1 MVKSDRQ
8 DELGELAK
16 SFNRM
21 ATQLSTSLV
30 SCNRSTLSSPIGKP
44 TSYNQTLE
52 QQVEERTRE
61 LTQAIAQLQ
70 TAQEDYS
77 IGKLAALG
85 QLVAGIAH
93 EINTPLGAI
102 QASINI
108 KGALEQSLG
117 TAACFKRC
125 RLIASPTFS
134 R

>member
-77 IGKLAALG
+77 IGKLAALVS
-85 QLVAGIAH
+85 LWR
-93 EINTPLGAI
+93 ESPTKSTRRWEPI
-102 QASINI
+102 QASIGNSSW
-108 KGALEQSLG
+108 A
-117 TAACFKRC
+117 R
-125 RLIASPTFS
+125 
-134 R
+134 